1 MARPLILTRIWS
13 VAVVGAFAA
22 GCMAL
27 PNSDRTMFQEP
38 PLPNRGT
45 LPLKA
50 GLMTLVDARPA
61 DGRQSLKEIEDFP
74 DRITLEVLMD
84 LSEAQLFR
92 AIGHESAGVDVIL
105 KGEIRSFSWTPR
117 YNWVPYVPAL
127 GTLAAFGVPVAY
139 SRATVELTLDIIDA
153 KSNQPIVSYTKAA
166 TGKNSYWVYRYQ
178 DFTAGSDRDTDS
190 AFRQVVGELQTAI
203 LADGDRIVAAVKR

>member
-1 MARPLILTRIWS
+1 MIGSL
-13 VAVVGAFAA
+13 VA

-27 PNSDRTMFQEP
+27 PKSDRTMFQEP
-38 PLPNRGT
+38 PLPSKGT

-61 DGRQSLKEIEDFP
+61 DGRQSLREIEDFP

-84 LSEAQLFR
+84 LSEARVFK
-92 AIGHESAGVDVIL
+92 AIGHDSSGADVIL
-105 KGEIRSFSWTPR
+105 KGEIRAFSWTPR

-127 GTLAAFGVPVAY
+127 GTLAAFGVSVAY
-139 SRATVELTLDIIDA
+139 SSATVELALDVVDA
-153 KSNQPIVSYTKAA
+153 KNNQPIASYTKAA
-166 TGKNSYWVYRYQ
+166 TGKHSYWVYRYQ